1 MAHLIPWS
9 TRFVYKKLERIDT
22 PTGRMYALADGS
34 RVPSVTTILD
44 RTKDKAALKEWA
56 ERVGQAEADRQ
67 KEQAS
72 YIGTWMHTT
81 LECILN
87 GHLMK
92 FGPDWLAMKG
102 HLMAFTL
109 ANRYFG
115 AISEIHGSEVSLHY
129 GQQYAGSTDL
139 VATYRGKLA
148 IVDFKQSVKPKRHE
162 HITDYFHQLAAY
174 ATAHDWMYG
183 TDIDFGA
190 VLISVQDGTTQ
201 EFTTTGR
208 EWRNFKTQWMARLT
222 LAQQAVVA
230 AEKQAR

>member
-1 MAHLIPWS
+1 MAYLIPWS
-9 TRFVYKKLERIDT
+9 SRFEYKKLERIDA

-34 RVPSVTTILD
+34 RVPSVTTVLD

-230 AEKQAR
+230 ERQDH

>member
-9 TRFVYKKLERIDT
+9 TRFEYKKIERIDA

-56 ERVGQAEADRQ
+56 DRVGQAEADRQ
-67 KEQAS
+67 KDQAS

-81 LECILN
+81 LECIIN

-109 ANRYFG
+109 ANKYFG

-129 GQQYAGSTDL
+129 GHQYAGTPDL

-162 HITDYFHQLAAY
+162 YITDYFHQLAAY
-174 ATAHDWMYG
+174 AVAHDWKHG
-183 TDIDFGA
+183 TSIDYAA
-190 VLISVQDGTTQ
+190 VLIAVQDGTTQ

-208 EWRNFKTQWMARLT
+208 EFQQFKDQWMARLT
-222 LAQQAVVA
+222 ASEAVD
-230 AEKQAR
+230 RPPSG

>member
-1 MAHLIPWS
+1 MHLIPWS
-9 TRFVYKKLERIDT
+9 RRFHYKKLERIDA
-22 PTGRMYALADGS
+22 PTGRLYVLPDGS
-34 RVPSVTTILD
+34 SIPSVTTILD

-56 ERVGQAEADRQ
+56 DRVGQAEADRQ
-67 KEQAS
+67 KDQAS
-72 YIGTWMHTT
+72 YIGTNMHAT
-81 LECILN
+81 LECIIK
-87 GHLMK
+87 GDIMK
-92 FGPDWLAMKG
+92 FGTDWLAMKG
-102 HLMAFTL
+102 HLMALTL
-109 ANRYFG
+109 ANKYFG

-162 HITDYFHQLAAY
+162 YITDYFHQLAAY
-174 ATAHDWMYG
+174 AVAHDWMHG

-190 VLISVQDGTTQ
+190 VLIAVQDGTTQ

-222 LAQQAVVA
+222 LAQQAAVA
-230 AEKQAR
+230 ALPSR